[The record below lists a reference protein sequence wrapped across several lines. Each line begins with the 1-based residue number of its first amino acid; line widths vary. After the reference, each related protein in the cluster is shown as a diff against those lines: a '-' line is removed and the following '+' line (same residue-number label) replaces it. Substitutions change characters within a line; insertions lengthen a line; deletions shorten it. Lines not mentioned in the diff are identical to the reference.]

1 MALQELEF
9 LPSEASMLVFPVRS
23 ADLPRRWPGTDP
35 GQRMQ
40 WWNMTVEK
48 SLLRTTGRFL
58 TVAVIA
64 LIAISLGVKWLVA
77 DELAEEPA
85 ATFFEPYR
93 VPLVSVE
100 VMVTDKKGVPI
111 RGLTR
116 EDFQVF
122 EDNVPVE
129 ISHFFAADPELKK
142 TDPEEYQ
149 QTLPEN
155 FSQDLYLALY
165 FDDSNIEYQRRTSA
179 LQHLRDFLDQP
190 LPENV
195 KAMLVRFDGSLH
207 VEIGFSDQNKD
218 LVDAVERIMAEP
230 ALTMPM
236 GSAGV
241 IRRMQTV
248 AASPQHELTSPMG
261 GSVPQRTSFEPIDM
275 PQIESSAFLPEIRA
289 YAEIQYVRN
298 RASLEALELFI
309 DRMQGIN
316 GRKVVLWVGAL
327 EMRAGENVF
336 RTWQELFPDQARR
349 QPINPMMETIQY
361 DLSSDLRE
369 LVDRANDDRVSF
381 FTLSSNASAAMASS
395 AANRRIL
402 ETAGRPGQQAQRDVR
417 SQDDALMVMSD
428 LSGGLMLS
436 DNNKLDE
443 QLAQVSRDL
452 EFYYSIAYT
461 PPSPGDKEQHNIKV
475 KVAREDAYLRYRLSY
490 RDAGE
495 KHQTAERT
503 LAAGMLGVAEN
514 PLGISVECQ
523 EQEIRDDNT
532 YLVPVMISIPIGE
545 LVLLPE
551 EGRHRAQV
559 SVYSVVFDQAGR
571 SSDVHERA
579 YPIDIENEH
588 LLSAVEQ
595 EAKFT
600 VGMVLRE
607 GPHRIAVSIRDD
619 RSSSESTA
627 VVTVM
632 VGDDTED
639 ETMRQ

>member
-1 MALQELEF
+1 
-9 LPSEASMLVFPVRS
+9 LVP
-23 ADLPRRWPGTDP
+23 
-35 GQRMQ
+35 
-40 WWNMTVEK
+40 
-48 SLLRTTGRFL
+48 
-58 TVAVIA
+58 
-64 LIAISLGVKWLVA
+64 
-77 DELAEEPA
+77 
-85 ATFFEPYR
+85 
-93 VPLVSVE
+93 
-100 VMVTDKKGVPI
+100 
-111 RGLTR
+111 
-116 EDFQVF
+116 
-122 EDNVPVE
+122 
-129 ISHFFAADPELKK
+129 
-142 TDPEEYQ
+142 
-149 QTLPEN
+149 
-155 FSQDLYLALY
+155 
-165 FDDSNIEYQRRTSA
+165 
-179 LQHLRDFLDQP
+179 
-190 LPENV
+190 
-195 KAMLVRFDGSLH
+195 
-207 VEIGFSDQNKD
+207 
-218 LVDAVERIMAEP
+218 AVERVMAEP
-230 ALTMPM
+230 AVTM
-236 GSAGV
+236 GDDGAA
-241 IRRMQTV
+241 ILRRMQTV
-248 AASPQHELTSPMG
+248 AASPQHVLYSPSLG
-261 GSVPQRTSFEPIDM
+261 GPVGLPPQFENVDLHAA
-275 PQIESSAFLPEIRA
+275 ESSAFLPEIRA
-289 YAEIQYVRN
+289 YAETQYVRN
-298 RASLEALELFI
+298 RASLEALEMFI
-309 DRMQGIN
+309 GRLQGIG

-381 FTLSSNASAAMASS
+381 FTLSSNASSTMASS

-436 DNNKLDE
+436 DNNKLDQ

-461 PPSPGDKEQHNIKV
+461 PPSPGDREQHNIKV
-475 KVAREDAYLRYRLSY
+475 KVAREDAHLRYRLSY

-523 EQEIRDDNT
+523 KQEIRDDNT

-579 YPIDIENEH
+579 YPIDIENDQ

-627 VVTVM
+627 VVAVM
-632 VGDDTED
+632 VGNDTED
-639 ETMRQ
+639 ETMRH